1 MKRSKLKKKKK
12 KTNAVTESYNAVQDN
27 EIDS

>member
-12 KTNAVTESYNAVQDN
+12 INAVTESYNAVQDN

>member
-1 MKRSKLKKKKK
+1 MKRSKLKKTS

>member
-1 MKRSKLKKKKK
+1 MKRSKLKKKTN

-27 EIDS
+27 EIDN

>member
-1 MKRSKLKKKKK
+1 MKRSKLKKTS

-27 EIDS
+27 EIDN